1 MLKNLFKPKDSHSV
15 AALRVRVAHLE
26 AENARFLGVVTAKDQ
41 KISELKDELRGRDR
55 KIAALKRDCAG
66 RFV

>member
-1 MLKNLFKPKDSHSV
+1 MLKTLFKPKDSHSV

-26 AENARFLGVVTAKDQ
+26 AENARFLGVVAAKERE
-41 KISELKDELRGRDR
+41 IATLKDELRGRDR
-55 KIAALKRDCAG
+55 KIAALKQDCVG